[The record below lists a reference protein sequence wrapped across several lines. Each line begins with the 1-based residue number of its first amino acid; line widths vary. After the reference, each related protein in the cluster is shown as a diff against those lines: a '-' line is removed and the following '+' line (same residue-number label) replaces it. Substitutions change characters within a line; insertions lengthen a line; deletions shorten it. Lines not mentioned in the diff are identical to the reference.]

1 MPFNHQAGTA
11 LISLQV
17 YNEPLCVN
25 SSVLSFT
32 AVPLYPFE
40 NYCSTSHLWLQDFRL
55 AWLKGNELLN
65 FSNVR
70 DGIHGATQKPT
81 HPWETGRAANLLLA
95 VAHVCLVSVNQ
106 IGVRDELSHT
116 QS

>member
-1 MPFNHQAGTA
+1 MSFNHQAGTA
-11 LISLQV
+11 LVSLKV
-17 YNEPLCVN
+17 YNEPLCTN

-32 AVPLYPFE
+32 AVRLYPFE
-40 NYCSTSHLWLQDFRL
+40 NYCSTSHLRLQDFHL
-55 AWLKGNELLN
+55 AWLNGNELLT
-65 FSNVR
+65 FSNAR
-70 DGIHGATQKPT
+70 DSIHGAMQKPT
-81 HPWETGRAANLLLA
+81 HSWETGRAANLPLA